1 MNGPKVLLMPLGMGG
16 EVQERI
22 HGGLCVAKRFDAQ
35 LRVLHISVS
44 PQSIIPEEVFLMSR
58 DALDGMYTAFDRH
71 VGLDTRRVK
80 KLFLE
85 VCANASVPV
94 VGGMTCPGPSASWCE
109 LQGLRSGLVAR
120 YGKAA
125 DMVVMAR
132 PPENRPTAT
141 FEAAVLETGRPLL
154 VIPRTMERFAPD
166 TVLVAWNCSTEA
178 SRSLAHSLPLLQ
190 RTRRVVV
197 ASVGHG
203 EELQPSPETVCEYLA
218 AHGIGAEAAILA
230 SGSRPA
236 GEILAAATADN
247 GVDLVVMGA
256 YDRKRLGEPAF
267 GSVTHH
273 MLAHVGVPL
282 FLSR

>member
-1 MNGPKVLLMPLGMGG
+1 MNGPKVLVMPLGMGG
-16 EVQERI
+16 ETQERI
-22 HGGLCVAKRFDAQ
+22 YGGLCVAKRFDAQ

-44 PQSIIPEEVFLMSR
+44 PQSIIPQEVFLMSR
-58 DALDGMYTAFDRH
+58 QALGGMYTAFDQH
-71 VGLDTRRVK
+71 VGLETRRVK

-85 VCANASVPV
+85 VCERESIPV
-94 VGGMTCPGPSASWCE
+94 VDSMSYPGPSASWLE

-125 DMVVMAR
+125 DLVVMAS

-154 VIPRTMERFAPD
+154 VIPRTMERFVPD
-166 TVLVAWNCSTEA
+166 TVMVAWNCTTEA
-178 SRSLAHSLPLLQ
+178 SRSLAHALPILQ
-190 RTRRVVV
+190 RARRVVV
-197 ASVGHG
+197 AAIGHG
-203 EELQPSPETVCEYLA
+203 EELQPSPKMVCEYLA
-218 AHGIGAEAAILA
+218 AHGIGAEADILA
-230 SGSRPA
+230 PGTRSSGQ
-236 GEILAAATADN
+236 ILAEKMEQD

-267 GSVTHH
+267 GSVTHY
-273 MLAHVGVPL
+273 MLAHAEIPV

>member
-58 DALDGMYTAFDRH
+58 EALGGMYTAFDRH

-85 VCANASVPV
+85 VCARVSVPV
-94 VGGMTCPGPSASWCE
+94 VDGMNFPGPSASWAE

-120 YGKAA
+120 HGKAA
-125 DMVVMAR
+125 DWVVMAV
-132 PPENRPTAT
+132 PPEKRPTGT
-141 FEAAVLETGRPLL
+141 YEAAVLETGRPLL
-154 VIPRTMERFAPD
+154 VIPRTMARFSPD
-166 TVLVAWNCSTEA
+166 TVLVAWNGTTEA
-178 SRSLAHSLPLLQ
+178 SRSLAHSLPILQ
-190 RTRRVVV
+190 QARRVVV
-197 ASVGHG
+197 VCVDSHEAVH
-203 EELQPSPETVCEYLA
+203 PSANVICEYLG
-218 AHGIGAEAAILA
+218 AHGIAAEATIVPPGAQSVGRVL
-230 SGSRPA
+230 
-236 GEILAAATADN
+236 EEMVADDD
-247 GVDLVVMGA
+247 VDLVVMGA
-256 YDRKRLGEPAF
+256 YDRKRLGGSAF
-267 GSVTHH
+267 GSVTNH
-273 MLAHVGVPL
+273 MFAHAEVPL

>member
-1 MNGPKVLLMPLGMGG
+1 MPLGMGG

-35 LRVLHISVS
+35 LCVLHISVS
-44 PQSIIPEEVFLMSR
+44 PQSIIPQEVFLMSR
-58 DALDGMYTAFDRH
+58 EALGGMYTAFDRH
-71 VGLDTRRVK
+71 VGLDTQRVK

-85 VCANASVPV
+85 VCAKASVPV
-94 VGGMTCPGPSASWCE
+94 VDRMNYPGPSASWCE

-125 DMVVMAR
+125 DLVVMAR

-178 SRSLAHSLPLLQ
+178 SRSLAHSLPILQ
-190 RTRRVVV
+190 RARRVVV
-197 ASVGHG
+197 VSIDSG
-203 EELQPSPETVCEYLA
+203 EAVQPRAKSICEYLG
-218 AHGIGAEAAILA
+218 AHGIVAEASIVPLGTR
-230 SGSRPA
+230 SA
-236 GEILAAATADN
+236 GHVLEETVADDE
-247 GVDLVVMGA
+247 VDLVVMGA
-256 YDRKRLGEPAF
+256 YDRKRLGGPAF
-267 GSVTHH
+267 GSVTNH
-273 MLAHVGVPL
+273 MFAHAGVPL

>member
-22 HGGLCVAKRFDAQ
+22 YGGLCVAKRFEAQ

-44 PQSIIPEEVFLMSR
+44 RQSIIPEEVFLMSHE
-58 DALDGMYTAFDRH
+58 ALSGMYDAFDLH

-80 KLFLE
+80 KVFLE
-85 VCANASVPV
+85 VCARESVPV
-94 VGGMTCPGPSASWCE
+94 VDGMNYPGPSASWSE
-109 LQGLRSGLVAR
+109 LQGLRSGIVAW

-125 DMVVMAR
+125 DLVVMAR

-166 TVLVAWNCSTEA
+166 TILVAWNCSTEA
-178 SRSLAHSLPLLQ
+178 SRSLAHSLPLL
-190 RTRRVVV
+190 RRARRVVV
-197 ASVGHG
+197 ACVGRG

-218 AHGIGAEAAILA
+218 AHGIGAEAVILA
-230 SGSRPA
+230 PGSRTT
-236 GEILAAATADN
+236 GEVLAETIADD

-256 YDRKRLGEPAF
+256 YDRKRLGAPAF

-273 MLAHVGVPL
+273 MLAHAGVPL
-282 FLSR
+282 LLSR

>member
-16 EVQERI
+16 EVRERI

-58 DALDGMYTAFDRH
+58 EALGGMYTAFDRH
-71 VGLDTRRVK
+71 VGLDTQRVK

-85 VCANASVPV
+85 VCASQSVPV
-94 VGGMTCPGPSASWCE
+94 VDGMNYPGPSASWCE

-125 DMVVMAR
+125 DLVVMAR
-132 PPENRPTAT
+132 PPESRPTAT

-154 VIPRTMERFAPD
+154 VIPRTMERFVPD
-166 TVLVAWNCSTEA
+166 TILVAWNCSTEA

-190 RTRRVVV
+190 QARRVVV

-203 EELQPSPETVCEYLA
+203 EALQPSPETVCEYLA
-218 AHGIGAEAAILA
+218 AHGIGAEVVILTP
-230 SGSRPA
+230 GSRST
-236 GEILAAATADN
+236 GEVLAATIADD
-247 GVDLVVMGA
+247 GADLAVMGA

-267 GSVTHH
+267 GGVTHH
-273 MLAHVGVPL
+273 MLAHSGVPL
-282 FLSR
+282 LLSR

>member
-22 HGGLCVAKRFDAQ
+22 YGGLCVAKRFGAQ

-58 DALDGMYTAFDRH
+58 DVLGGMYSAFDRH
-71 VGLDTRRVK
+71 VGLDTQRVK

-85 VCANASVPV
+85 VCAKASIPV
-94 VGGMTCPGPSASWCE
+94 VDGMNFPGPSASWTE

-125 DMVVMAR
+125 DWVVVAV
-132 PPENRPTAT
+132 PPEKRPTGT
-141 FEAAVLETGRPLL
+141 YEAAVLETGRSLL
-154 VIPRTMERFAPD
+154 VIPRTMERFSPD
-166 TVLVAWNCSTEA
+166 TVLVAWNGTTEA
-178 SRSLAHSLPLLQ
+178 SRSLGHSLPILQ
-190 RTRRVVV
+190 HARRVVV
-197 ASVGHG
+197 ASVDSGVALHPG
-203 EELQPSPETVCEYLA
+203 ANVICEYLG
-218 AHGIGAEAAILA
+218 AHGIGAEAAVVPLGTR
-230 SGSRPA
+230 SA
-236 GEILAAATADN
+236 GHVLEEMVADD

-256 YDRKRLGEPAF
+256 YDRKRLGGPAF
-267 GSVTHH
+267 GSVTNH
-273 MLAHVGVPL
+273 MFAHADVPL